1 MYSFRRR
8 RPKYT
13 YSDGEEKKKKHFPIL
28 PIILVS
34 LVVIAICG
42 LFLDELST
50 SIAVSDAC
58 DAVTYAVNASV
69 SQVIHDENYPSDY
82 FINYEKDSDGRIKA
96 ISSNMANINLLSTE
110 ILSSVIAS
118 TDDGVLHVS
127 IPIGNLSGI
136 NVLMGKGPNITVDVI
151 MLTSS
156 KVDFRNEIE
165 STGINQTKYQLYLDI
180 TMDIDVLVPWGTES
194 AETVTEVLISDT
206 VIVGD
211 VPSTYLNTENCNGRS
226 ERNSGTSQ
234 GN

>member
-13 YSDGEEKKKKHFPIL
+13 YTDGSEKKKTQVQIL

-34 LVVIAICG
+34 LMVIAICG

-50 SIAVSDAC
+50 SIAISDAC
-58 DAVTYAVNASV
+58 DAVTYAVNSSV
-69 SQVIHDENYPSDY
+69 SKVIREGNYPEDY

-118 TDDGVLHVS
+118 TDNGVLHVS
-127 IPIGNLSGI
+127 IPVGNLSGI
-136 NVLMGKGPNITVDVI
+136 NLLMGKGPDITVDVI

-156 KVDFRNEIE
+156 KVDFRNEIT

-180 TMDIDVLVPWGTES
+180 TMDIDVLIPWGTES
-194 AETVTEVLISDT
+194 TSTVTEVLISDT

-211 VPSTYLNTENCNGRS
+211 VPSTYLDTENYHGCK
-226 ERNSGTSQ
+226 ERDSRASQ
-234 GN
+234 GT